1 LDRRRCTSQPPHHAF
16 VDVAGQ
22 FVDVAFR
29 DYPYAM
35 AAFTCGVKASA
46 ADYVAQKRQLSKR
59 TNVSSSSSS
68 STEKKRNFAFLVYG
82 AVYQGMGQEYI
93 YNTLYPSWF
102 GTSTT
107 ISTVLIKVLFDL
119 LVQTTLLTLPVAYLT
134 KALVYQY
141 SAREAMVRYLD
152 DIFRHGLLIKYFSL
166 WGPVQCITFSIIPE
180 HYRISFIAAVSFV
193 WLILCKLS
201 VCFFSSG

>member
-1 LDRRRCTSQPPHHAF
+1 
-16 VDVAGQ
+16 
-22 FVDVAFR
+22 
-29 DYPYAM
+29 M
-35 AAFTCGVKASA
+35 AALTCGVKASA

-59 TNVSSSSSS
+59 TNVSSSSS